1 MGPRAGGRWLHRWK
15 LRAGPFLCLALAAQ
29 YAAAGWLHRNADIMG
44 TRITVELFHQNAAAA
59 QQAAEAVLEE
69 MRRVDRDMSP
79 WIESSELARLNREA
93 AVHPVAVS
101 DELYKL
107 IATSLQFSRLTHGA
121 FDITFASVGFLY
133 DYRAAVR
140 PNEGERKQATGLID
154 YRNLLLDE
162 KAHTVRYAKPGVRI
176 DLGGIAKGH
185 AVDRCIALLRA
196 TGVEQALVTAGGDSR
211 MIGESRKGKPWNIG
225 VRDPRDANKLVA
237 VIPLQDVAVST
248 SGDYQRYFEQDG
260 VRYHHI
266 IDPGS
271 GDSARDMRSVTII
284 GPDATTT
291 DALSTSVFVLGV
303 ERGLELVNRLP
314 DIDAILVD
322 SGGRLH
328 YSDGLLAARKPDTGV
343 KTVSQPTTP

>member
-1 MGPRAGGRWLHRWK
+1 
-15 LRAGPFLCLALAAQ
+15 
-29 YAAAGWLHRNADIMG
+29 MG
-44 TRITVELFHQNAAAA
+44 TRITVEVFHENAAVA
-59 QQAAEAVLEE
+59 QQAADAVLAE
-69 MRRVDRDMSP
+69 MRRIDRDMSP

-101 DELYKL
+101 DELYAL
-107 IATSLQFSRLTHGA
+107 IETALRFSKLTHGA

-133 DYRAAVR
+133 DYREGVHPDEHDRLQAA
-140 PNEGERKQATGLID
+140 ALIN

-185 AVDRCIALLRA
+185 AVDRCIALLESM
-196 TGVEQALVTAGGDSR
+196 GIHQALVTAGGDSR
-211 MIGESRKGKPWNIG
+211 MIGTNRKGKAWNIG
-225 VRDPRDANKLVA
+225 VRDPRDGERLVA
-237 VIPLQDVAVST
+237 VIPLQDVGVST
-248 SGDYQRYFEQDG
+248 SGDYQRYFEEGG

-271 GDSARDMRSVTII
+271 GDSAREMHSVTII

-303 ERGLELVNRLP
+303 ERGLALINRLP
-314 DIDAILVD
+314 DVDAILVD

-328 YSDGLLAARKPDTGV
+328 YSDGLLDARKPDAGV
-343 KTVSQPTTP
+343 KTATQPTPP